1 MPRQPIDPPKSASEL
16 FELYY
21 PHLRSGLLEAAAAFD
36 RIERGRG
43 YADAVASSPRLIR
56 LRAALTVLDDG
67 QGNRAERFLELL
79 SED

>member
-1 MPRQPIDPPKSASEL
+1 MPRQPISPPKSASEL
-16 FELYY
+16 LELYY

-43 YADAVASSPRLIR
+43 YEEVAASPRLAR
-56 LRAALTVLDDG
+56 LRQALAVLDDG
-67 QGNRAERFLELL
+67 QGNRAERFLTLL